1 MKSGFIA
8 LSGRPNVGKSTLINK
23 LVKEKVAITSSKPQ
37 TTRENIKGIVTKK
50 DVQYIFIDTPGI
62 HKPQHILGEFM
73 TNSAIKVLKEVEVIL
88 MVLDGKKSIGT
99 GDKFVYDKIKEA
111 ANVPKIAIINKI
123 DEMTDEEIE
132 EKKIEIESELGKFHE
147 ILTISAKYGIN
158 TEELLKRLKKYLQ
171 EGYMYYPEDMYTD
184 MPMYKVITE
193 TVREKILWYTRDEIP
208 HSVALEIINVEKRAK
223 DAKNRYDINIYLE
236 RDSQKGILIGKNGQ
250 MLKKIGSE
258 ARVEIEK
265 ILGEEIYLNLWV
277 KVKDKWRKKKPF
289 LKDIGY
295 VIE

>member
-8 LSGRPNVGKSTLINK
+8 LSGRPNVGKSTLMNK

-37 TTRENIKGIVTKK
+37 TTRENIKGIITKK

-62 HKPQHILGEFM
+62 HKPQHILGEIM

-88 MVLDGKKSIGT
+88 MVFDGNQAIGK

-111 ANVPKIAIINKI
+111 KNVPKIAIINKI
-123 DEMTDEEIE
+123 DEMTDQEIE
-132 EKKIEIESELGKFHE
+132 DKKMEIEFELGKFHE
-147 ILTISAKYGIN
+147 VLTLSAKYGIN

-171 EGYMYYPEDMYTD
+171 DGYMYYPEDMYTD
-184 MPMYKVITE
+184 MPMYKAITE
-193 TVREKILWYTRDEIP
+193 IIREKILWYTRDEIP
-208 HSVALEIINVEKRAK
+208 HSVALEIINVQKRANES
-223 DAKNRYDINIYLE
+223 KNRYDINIYLE
-236 RDSQKGILIGKNGQ
+236 RDSQKGILIGKQGK

-265 ILGEEIYLNLWV
+265 LLGEEIYLNLWV
-277 KVKDKWRKKKPF
+277 KIKDKWRKKKPF